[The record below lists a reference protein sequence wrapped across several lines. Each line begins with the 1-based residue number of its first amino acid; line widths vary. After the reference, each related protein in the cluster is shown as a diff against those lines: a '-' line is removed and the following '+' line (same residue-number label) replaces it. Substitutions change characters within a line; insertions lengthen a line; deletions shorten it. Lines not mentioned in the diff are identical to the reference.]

1 MKPVMQNS
9 EFRIQKLSRGGSNRL
24 IARVLF
30 IVCILNSAFGIANVV
45 AQQQPGMPGSMG
57 FTSGIVASNVPPQ
70 FKEVTFAQR
79 LGQKLPLDAR
89 FTDETGRDVALGEYF
104 GSRPVVLAFVYY
116 QCPMLC
122 TQVMNGI
129 SSALKVLPFT
139 PGKEFDI
146 VLVSFDPRDTPE
158 AANAKKRA
166 HLDHWAT
173 SSTANGWHFL
183 TGNEES
189 IRQVTASAGFS
200 YQWDAPTNQFA
211 HVSGLLVTTAD
222 GTLSRYFYGV
232 EFSPRDLRFALIDSG
247 DGKVGSVVDELL
259 LYCFQYDPSHGR
271 YGAVFMNIMRLG
283 GVLTVCFIVG
293 FVLLMR
299 RREMRSAAERLA

>member
-1 MKPVMQNS
+1 MLVCTLSIGHWALSIAPVS
-9 EFRIQKLSRGGSNRL
+9 
-24 IARVLF
+24 
-30 IVCILNSAFGIANVV
+30 

-57 FTSGIVASNVPPQ
+57 FSSGIVASNVPPQ
-70 FKEVTFAQR
+70 FKDVTFAQR
-79 LGQKLPLDAR
+79 LGQKLPLDVR

-129 SSALKVLPFT
+129 SSALKVLPFA
-139 PGKEFDI
+139 PGKDFDI
-146 VLVSFDPRDTPE
+146 VLVSFDSRDTPE

-166 HLDHWAT
+166 HLDHWAARG
-173 SSTANGWHFL
+173 TANGWHFL
-183 TGNEES
+183 TGTEAS
-189 IRQVTASAGFS
+189 IRQVTAAAGFT
-200 YQWDAPTNQFA
+200 YQWDAQTNQFA
-211 HVSGLLVTTAD
+211 HVSGLLVATAD

-232 EFSPRDLRFALIDSG
+232 EYSPRDLRLALIESG
-247 DGKVGSVVDELL
+247 NGKVGSVVDELL

-283 GVLTVCFIVG
+283 SALTVCFIAV
-293 FVLLMR
+293 FILLMR
-299 RREMRSAAERLA
+299 RREMRSAAERHA

>member
-1 MKPVMQNS
+1 MQNS
-9 EFRIQKLSRGGSNRL
+9 KFKMQTLA
-24 IARVLF
+24 ARKFGVRVVVSF
-30 IVCILNSAFGIANVV
+30 CILHFAFCITTAS

-70 FKEVTFAQR
+70 FKDVTFAQR
-79 LGQKLPLDAR
+79 LGQKLPLDVR
-89 FTDETGRDVALGEYF
+89 FTDEAGRSVVLGDYF

-139 PGKEFDI
+139 PGDDFDI

-166 HLDHWAT
+166 HLDHWAARET
-173 SSTANGWHFL
+173 SNGWHFL
-183 TGNEES
+183 TGSEAS
-189 IRQVTASAGFS
+189 IRQVTSAAGFT
-200 YQWDAPTNQFA
+200 YQWDAETNQFA
-211 HVSGLLVTTAD
+211 HVSGLLVATHD
-222 GTLSRYFYGV
+222 GTLARYFYGV
-232 EFSPRDLRFALIDSG
+232 EYSPRDLRLALIDSSN
-247 DGKVGSVVDELL
+247 GKIGSVVDELL

-283 GVLTVCFIVG
+283 SVLTVCFIVG
-293 FVLLMR
+293 FILVMR
-299 RREMRSAAERLA
+299 RREMRSPAERHA

>member
-1 MKPVMQNS
+1 MQNAK
-9 EFRIQKLSRGGSNRL
+9 FKMQKQSA
-24 IARVLF
+24 ARQVGVRVAVSF
-30 IVCILNSAFGIANVV
+30 CILHFAFCMTAVQ

-57 FTSGIVASNVPPQ
+57 FSSGIVASNVPPQ
-70 FKEVTFAQR
+70 FKDVTFAQR
-79 LGQKLPLDAR
+79 LGQKLPLDVH
-89 FTDETGRDVALGEYF
+89 FTDEAGRSVALGEYF

-129 SSALKVLPFT
+129 SSALKVLPFA
-139 PGKEFDI
+139 PGKDFDI

-166 HLDHWAT
+166 HLDHWAAT
-173 SSTANGWHFL
+173 PTANGWHFL
-183 TGNEES
+183 TGTEAS
-189 IRQVTASAGFS
+189 IRQVTAAAGFT
-200 YQWDAPTNQFA
+200 YQWDAETNQFA
-211 HVSGLLVTTAD
+211 HVSGLLVATQD

-232 EFSPRDLRFALIDSG
+232 EYSPRDLRLALIDSG
-247 DGKVGSVVDELL
+247 DGKIGSVVDELL

-283 GVLTVCFIVG
+283 GVLTVCFIGG

-299 RREMRSAAERLA
+299 RREMRSTAERHA

>member
-1 MKPVMQNS
+1 MQK
-9 EFRIQKLSRGGSNRL
+9 QLA
-24 IARVLF
+24 ARQVAVRVAVSL
-30 IVCILNSAFGIANVV
+30 CILHFAFCITAVQ

-57 FTSGIVASNVPPQ
+57 FSSGIVASNVPPQ
-70 FKEVTFAQR
+70 FRDVTFAQR
-79 LGQKLPLDAR
+79 LGHKLPLDVR
-89 FTDETGRDVALGEYF
+89 FADEAGRSVTLGEYF

-139 PGKEFDI
+139 PGKDFDI
-146 VLVSFDPRDTPE
+146 VLVSFDSRDTPE

-166 HLDHWAT
+166 HLDHWAVRET
-173 SSTANGWHFL
+173 SNGWHFL
-183 TGNEES
+183 TGSETS
-189 IRQVTASAGFS
+189 IRQVTSAAGFT
-200 YQWDAPTNQFA
+200 YQWDTETNQFA
-211 HVSGLLVTTAD
+211 HVSGLLVATHD

-232 EFSPRDLRFALIDSG
+232 EYSPRDLRLALIDSG
-247 DGKVGSVVDELL
+247 NGRIGSLVDELL

-283 GVLTVCFIVG
+283 SVLTVCFIVG
-293 FVLLMR
+293 FILLMR
-299 RREMRSAAERLA
+299 RREMRSPAERHA

>member
-1 MKPVMQNS
+1 MQNS
-9 EFRIQKLSRGGSNRL
+9 KCKMQKQSA
-24 IARVLF
+24 ARQVGVRVTVSF
-30 IVCILNSAFGIANVV
+30 CILHFAFCMTAVQ

-70 FKEVTFAQR
+70 FKDVTFAQR
-79 LGQKLPLDAR
+79 LGQKLPLDVR
-89 FTDETGRDVALGEYF
+89 FTDETGRSVALGEYF

-122 TQVMNGI
+122 IQVMNGI

-139 PGKEFDI
+139 PGKDFDI

-166 HLDHWAT
+166 HLDHWAARET
-173 SSTANGWHFL
+173 SNGWHFL
-183 TGNEES
+183 TGSEAS
-189 IRQVTASAGFS
+189 IRQVTSAAGFT
-200 YQWDAPTNQFA
+200 YQWDTETNQFA
-211 HVSGLLVTTAD
+211 HVSGLLVATHD

-232 EFSPRDLRFALIDSG
+232 EYSPRDLRLALIDSG
-247 DGKVGSVVDELL
+247 NGKIGSVVDELL

-271 YGAVFMNIMRLG
+271 YGPVFMNIMRLG
-283 GVLTVCFIVG
+283 GVLTMIFIGG
-293 FVLLMR
+293 FILLMR
-299 RREMRSAAERLA
+299 RRETRTTAERHA

>member
-1 MKPVMQNS
+1 MQKQS
-9 EFRIQKLSRGGSNRL
+9 A
-24 IARVLF
+24 ARQVGVRVTVSF
-30 IVCILNSAFGIANVV
+30 CILHFAFCMTAVQ

-70 FKEVTFAQR
+70 FKDVTFAQR
-79 LGQKLPLDAR
+79 LGQKLPLDVR
-89 FTDETGRDVALGEYF
+89 FTDETGRSVALGEYF

-122 TQVMNGI
+122 IQVMNGI

-139 PGKEFDI
+139 PGKDFDI

-166 HLDHWAT
+166 HLDHWAVRET
-173 SSTANGWHFL
+173 SNGWHFL
-183 TGNEES
+183 TGSEAS
-189 IRQVTASAGFS
+189 IRQVTSAAGFT
-200 YQWDAPTNQFA
+200 YQWDTETNQFA
-211 HVSGLLVTTAD
+211 HVSGLLVATHD

-232 EFSPRDLRFALIDSG
+232 EYSPRDLRLALIDSG
-247 DGKVGSVVDELL
+247 NGKIGSVVDELL

-271 YGAVFMNIMRLG
+271 YGPVFMNIMRLG
-283 GVLTVCFIVG
+283 GVLTVCFIGG
-293 FVLLMR
+293 FILLMR
-299 RREMRSAAERLA
+299 RREVRSAAEGHA